1 MAPTSGNPD
10 DETGSGA
17 PDQTPPTGAEDTGHD
32 QRPAARDGARAGT
45 SGPHGTPPD
54 VPTMPQAH
62 VSEVTARSISG
73 GLALLLG
80 LAGLIVGIALLAV
93 AAGSDSGS
101 TQGVLVPVGIV
112 VIIAAVVAM
121 RGLNMVAPG
130 EARVVQLFG
139 RYRGTIRTDG
149 LRWVNPL
156 TTRRRVSTRVRNNET
171 PVLKVNDAYGNPIE
185 LAAVVVWKVRDTA
198 QATFEVDDFLEFVA
212 TQTEAAVRHIAIEY
226 PYDAHEQGDLS
237 LRGNAE
243 EITEKLVVELSARVR
258 AAGVQVVESRFT
270 HLAYAPEIASAMLQR
285 QQAGAVVAARRE
297 IVDGAVGM
305 VEAALRRLRRLRQED
320 IVTLDEERQAAMV
333 SNLLVVLCG
342 DRAAQPIVNTG
353 TLYQ

>member
-1 MAPTSGNPD
+1 MSAQDPAPT
-10 DETGSGA
+10 TGTPGPAAA
-17 PDQTPPTGAEDTGHD
+17 PGPAGGTGAADLPD
-32 QRPAARDGARAGT
+32 MPA
-45 SGPHGTPPD
+45 
-54 VPTMPQAH
+54 PQVREFAAH
-62 VSEVTARSISG
+62 SIKG

-80 LAGLIVGIALLAV
+80 LLGLVIAVVLVVAGAAVTAVGPKVALIVVGIAVGIAALLA
-93 AAGSDSGS
+93 
-101 TQGVLVPVGIV
+101 
-112 VIIAAVVAM
+112 M
-121 RGLNMVAPG
+121 CGLNMVAPG

-139 RYRGTIRTDG
+139 RYRGTIREDG

-156 TTRRRVSTRVRNNET
+156 TSREKISTRVRNHET
-171 PVLKVNDAYGNPIE
+171 AVLKVNDAYGNPIE

-198 QATFEVDDFLEFVA
+198 QASFEVDNYLEFVS

-226 PYDAHEQGDLS
+226 PYDAHDEAGLS

-243 EITEKLVVELSARVR
+243 EITEKLALELHARVE
-258 AAGVQVVESRFT
+258 AAGVQIIESRFT

-305 VEAALRRLRRLRQED
+305 VEAALARIAERD
-320 IVTLDEERQAAMV
+320 IVELDDERKAAMV
-333 SNLLVVLCG
+333 SNLMVVLCG
-342 DRAAQPIVNTG
+342 DRAPQPVLNTG

>member
-1 MAPTSGNPD
+1 MSETDATSA
-10 DETGSGA
+10 T
-17 PDQTPPTGAEDTGHD
+17 
-32 QRPAARDGARAGT
+32 
-45 SGPHGTPPD
+45 PD
-54 VPTMPQAH
+54 VPQMPKARVREVAAH
-62 VSEVTARSISG
+62 SIGG

-80 LAGLIVGIALLAV
+80 LVGLLVGAGLIAIGAASTSAGAKAALIIVG
-93 AAGSDSGS
+93 
-101 TQGVLVPVGIV
+101 V
-112 VIIAAVVAM
+112 VIAIAAFFAM
-121 RGLNMVAPG
+121 CGLNMVAPG

-156 TTRRRVSTRVRNNET
+156 TSRTKISTRVRNHET
-171 PVLKVNDAYGNPIE
+171 AVLKVNDAYGNPIE
-185 LAAVVVWKVRDTA
+185 LAAVVVWKVEDTA
-198 QATFEVDDFLEFVA
+198 QASFEVDDFLEFVS

-226 PYDAHEQGDLS
+226 PYDAHDEGGLS

-243 EITEKLVVELSARVR
+243 EITEKLAVELHARVE
-258 AAGVQVVESRFT
+258 AAGVQIIESRFT

-285 QQAGAVVAARRE
+285 QQAGAVVAARRL

-305 VEAALRRLRRLRQED
+305 VEDALARITEQD
-320 IVTLDEERQAAMV
+320 FVALDEERKAAMV

-342 DRAAQPIVNTG
+342 DRAAQPVLNTG